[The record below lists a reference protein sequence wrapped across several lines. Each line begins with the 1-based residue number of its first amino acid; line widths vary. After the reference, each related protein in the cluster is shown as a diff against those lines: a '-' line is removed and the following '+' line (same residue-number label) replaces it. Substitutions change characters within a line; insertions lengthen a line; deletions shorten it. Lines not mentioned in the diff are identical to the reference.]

1 MLTAVEAK
9 NYNLALERRQN
20 GDAQFLRNFG
30 PAPGFNVMMSM
41 SVLDETS
48 VVDDAGEQTY
58 LHDPD
63 VQLMLRVRDGDDE
76 AFARL
81 VESYQDRLI
90 GIFYHMLRDQQAAE
104 DLAQDVFLRV
114 YRARRTYRPTA
125 KFSTWLFRIANNL
138 ASNSRRSLGRRRE
151 VPLSVRDSGPMA
163 FRPEE
168 KILAEKSAFMPTRQ
182 LVRGEMQEIV
192 RAALEELNERQRM
205 AVLLHKFE
213 GMSYADIGSAMD
225 LSIPAVK
232 SLLSRA
238 RESLRIKL
246 EQHVRK

>member
-1 MLTAVEAK
+1 MLTAVRTK
-9 NYNLALERRQN
+9 NYNRAPERRQH
-20 GDAQFLRNFG
+20 GGEHFLRNFG
-30 PAPGFNVMMSM
+30 PVPGLNVMMGM
-41 SVLDETS
+41 SVLDETP

-58 LHDPD
+58 VHDPD

-81 VESYQDRLI
+81 VETYQDRLI

-114 YRARRTYRPTA
+114 YRARHTYQPTA

-182 LVRGEMQEIV
+182 LVRSEMQEIV
-192 RAALEELNERQRM
+192 RAAMEELNERQRM

-225 LSIPAVK
+225 LSVPAVK